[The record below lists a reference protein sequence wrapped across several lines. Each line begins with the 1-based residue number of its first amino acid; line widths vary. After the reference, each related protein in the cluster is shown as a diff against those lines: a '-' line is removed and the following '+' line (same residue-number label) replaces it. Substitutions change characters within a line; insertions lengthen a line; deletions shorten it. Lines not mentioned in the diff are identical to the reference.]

1 LRVGAVLHVRGGH
14 YGDVK
19 LDNLSFVRV
28 GRWEGDLW
36 ARQAT
41 GVGGMYIDDHADD
54 AQMAAL
60 SREVRRSQTATIAL
74 RNYRAPRRRAGTAN
88 LAR

>member
-1 LRVGAVLHVRGGH
+1 
-14 YGDVK
+14 
-19 LDNLSFVRV
+19 
-28 GRWEGDLW
+28 
-36 ARQAT
+36 
-41 GVGGMYIDDHADD
+41 MYIDDHADD